1 MTLYLDTSSLVKLYL
16 DEPGADEVARLVAG
30 AIVVVTSTLAYPEA
44 RATMARRRR
53 ERLMTPREHTEAV
66 RQLDQDWP
74 RFVTLAF
81 DDDLA
86 LAAGRLADAH
96 GLRGGDAVHLAS
108 FESVLAAA
116 GDEEV
121 RFSCADDRLTRAAR
135 SLG

>member
-16 DEPGADEVARLVAG
+16 DEPGADEVTRLVAD
-30 AIVVVTSTLAYPEA
+30 AAVVVTSTLAYPEA

-53 ERLMTPREHTEAV
+53 ERLMTPREHIEAV
-66 RQLDQDWP
+66 HQLDLDWP
-74 RFVTLAF
+74 RFVSLPF
-81 DDDLA
+81 DNDLA
-86 LAAGRLADAH
+86 LAAGRLADIH

-108 FESVLAAA
+108 FEAVLAAA
-116 GDEEV
+116 GDDEV

>member
-30 AIVVVTSTLAYPEA
+30 AAVVVTSTLAYPEA

-53 ERLMTPREHTEAV
+53 ERLMTPREHAEAV
-66 RQLDQDWP
+66 RHLDLDWP
-74 RFVTLAF
+74 RFVTLPF
-81 DDDLA
+81 DADLA

-108 FESVLAAA
+108 FEAVLTSA
-116 GDEEV
+116 GEEEV